1 MCFQKA
7 LFHERLGGVSISDQP
22 SKKQNQSDNVYLFP
36 SMLDQ
41 YQLQLTQFLEK
52 EMYEEAKELLRFLL
66 QCQGDERQYALEWG
80 NLLSWLEQAFPNG
93 DAADELDGNDELEQQ
108 FRRAALGD
116 YGSIS
121 SEEASAKIISLLK
134 DASSTDQHMLALER
148 AEFIESDQLD
158 EQLIEWLATEE
169 LHPALQFKA
178 LQTLKKRGATGTIE
192 LDRLG
197 ERVML
202 EIEATPLTLNEFPP
216 SVNAI
221 LEKAI
226 SALESVDVTMP
237 ILVTE
242 LWMECLQCLYGT
254 RSYGWML
261 DEDQYIEDCFAAGLH
276 TTIQLIVYGRAI
288 EDDIRE
294 IYGIT
299 DEYRFRYEQASRI
312 IRDVALYLQ
321 ELG

>member
-1 MCFQKA
+1 M
-7 LFHERLGGVSISDQP
+7 LFHEWLGGVSISDQP
-22 SKKQNQSDNVYLFP
+22 GNKQQSDNLYLFP
-36 SMLDQ
+36 AMLDR

-52 EMYEEAKELLRFLL
+52 EMYEEAKELLKFLL
-66 QCQGDERQYALEWG
+66 LCQGDERQYAVEWG
-80 NLLSWLEQAFPNG
+80 NLLSWLEQAFPSG
-93 DAADELDGNDELEQQ
+93 DAVDELDDAEDLEQQ

-116 YGSIS
+116 YGSIDPG
-121 SEEASAKIISLLK
+121 EASAKVISMLK
-134 DASSTDQHMLALER
+134 DAVSIDQHMLALER
-148 AEFIESDQLD
+148 AEFIDSAQLN
-158 EQLIEWLATEE
+158 EQLIQWLTTER
-169 LHPALQFKA
+169 LHPALQYKA

-192 LDRLG
+192 LNRLG
-197 ERVML
+197 EQVEL
-202 EIEATPLTLNEFPP
+202 DIEATPLALQDFPP
-216 SVNAI
+216 AVNAI
-221 LEKAI
+221 LDKAVL
-226 SALESVDVTMP
+226 ALESIDVTMP

-261 DEDQYIEDCFAAGLH
+261 NEDQYIEDCFAAGLH
-276 TTIQLIVYGRAI
+276 TTIQLIVYGRAV

-321 ELG
+321 ELS